1 MFKVNDYLVYRKEVC
16 KVTEI
21 KEYKN
26 DFLYYVIT
34 PINDTSLKIEVPTD
48 LTVIRPLISKI
59 EIQKII
65 EEIPNIK
72 EIAENDKLL
81 LENKYKELLRS
92 GTYNDLITII
102 KTTYLRNET
111 RDKEKKKRSEKD
123 TTYFNLA
130 EKYLYTEFSVVLG
143 KSYEDT
149 KEYVI
154 SKAREISLEKENK

>member
-48 LTVIRPLISKI
+48 SSVIRPLISKI
-59 EIQKII
+59 KIQKII
-65 EEIPNIK
+65 EGIPNIK
-72 EIAENDKLL
+72 EIVENNRL
-81 LENKYKELLRS
+81 LENKYKELLKS

-111 RDKEKKKRSEKD
+111 RDKEKKKKSEKD

-149 KEYVI
+149 KKYVI
-154 SKAREISLEKENK
+154 SKVKEINLEKENK

>member
-1 MFKVNDYLVYRKEVC
+1 MFKINDYLVYRKEVC

-48 LTVIRPLISKI
+48 SSVIRPLISKI

-72 EIAENDKLL
+72 EIAENDRL
-81 LENKYKELLRS
+81 LENKYKELLKS

-123 TTYFNLA
+123 TTYFNLE

-149 KEYVI
+149 KKYVI
-154 SKAREISLEKENK
+154 SKVKEINLEKENK

>member
-1 MFKVNDYLVYRKEVC
+1 MFKINDYLVYRKEVC

-34 PINDTSLKIEVPTD
+34 PINDTSLRIEVPTD
-48 LTVIRPLISKI
+48 SSVIRPLISKRK
-59 EIQKII
+59 IQTII

-72 EIAENDKLL
+72 EIAENDRL
-81 LENKYKELLRS
+81 LENKYKELLKS

-154 SKAREISLEKENK
+154 SKVKEINLEKESK

>member
-1 MFKVNDYLVYRKEVC
+1 MFKINDYLVYRKEVC

-48 LTVIRPLISKI
+48 SSVIRPLISKI

-72 EIAENDKLL
+72 EIAENNRL
-81 LENKYKELLRS
+81 LENKYRELLKS

-143 KSYEDT
+143 KNYEDT

-154 SKAREISLEKENK
+154 SKVREISLEKENK

>member
-48 LTVIRPLISKI
+48 SSVIRPLISKI
-59 EIQKII
+59 KIQKII
-65 EEIPNIK
+65 EGIPNIK
-72 EIAENDKLL
+72 EIVENNRL
-81 LENKYKELLRS
+81 LENKYKELLKS

-154 SKAREISLEKENK
+154 SKVREISLEKENK

>member
-48 LTVIRPLISKI
+48 SSVIRPLISKRK
-59 EIQKII
+59 IQTII

-72 EIAENDKLL
+72 EIAENDRL
-81 LENKYKELLRS
+81 LENKYKELLKS

-154 SKAREISLEKENK
+154 SKVKEINIEKENK

>member
-26 DFLYYVIT
+26 DFFYYVIT
-34 PINDTSLKIEVPTD
+34 PINDTSLRIEVPTN

-72 EIAENDKLL
+72 EIAENDRL
-81 LENKYKELLRS
+81 LENKYKELLKS

-149 KEYVI
+149 KKYVI
-154 SKAREISLEKENK
+154 SKVKEINLEKENK

>member
-1 MFKVNDYLVYRKEVC
+1 MFKINDYLVYRKEVC

-34 PINDTSLKIEVPTD
+34 PINDTSLRIEVPTD
-48 LTVIRPLISKI
+48 SSVIRPLISKI
-59 EIQKII
+59 EIPKII

-72 EIAENDKLL
+72 EIAENDRL
-81 LENKYKELLRS
+81 LENKYKELLKS

-149 KEYVI
+149 KKYVI
-154 SKAREISLEKENK
+154 SKVKEINLEKENK

>member
-16 KVTEI
+16 KVMEI

-34 PINDTSLKIEVPTD
+34 PINDTSLRIEVPTD
-48 LTVIRPLISKI
+48 SSVIRPLISKI
-59 EIQKII
+59 KIQKII

-72 EIAENDKLL
+72 EIAENDRL
-81 LENKYKELLRS
+81 LENKYKELLRN
-92 GTYNDLITII
+92 GTYNDLIAII

-154 SKAREISLEKENK
+154 SKVREISLEKENK

>member
-16 KVTEI
+16 KVTKI
-21 KEYKN
+21 KEYEN
-26 DFLYYVIT
+26 TSFCYVIT

-48 LTVIRPLISKI
+48 SSVIRPLISKRK
-59 EIQKII
+59 IQTII

-72 EIAENDKLL
+72 EIAENDRL
-81 LENKYKELLRS
+81 LENKYKELLKS

-154 SKAREISLEKENK
+154 SKVKEINLEKESK

>member
-1 MFKVNDYLVYRKEVC
+1 MFKINDYLVYRKEVC

-48 LTVIRPLISKI
+48 SSVIRPLISKI
-59 EIQKII
+59 KIQKII
-65 EEIPNIK
+65 EGIPNIK
-72 EIAENDKLL
+72 EIVENNRL
-81 LENKYKELLRS
+81 LENKYKELLKS

-123 TTYFNLA
+123 TTYFNLE

-149 KEYVI
+149 KKYVI
-154 SKAREISLEKENK
+154 SKVKEINLEKENK

>member
-48 LTVIRPLISKI
+48 SSVIRPLISKI
-59 EIQKII
+59 KIQKII
-65 EEIPNIK
+65 EGIPNIK
-72 EIAENDKLL
+72 EIVENNRL
-81 LENKYKELLRS
+81 LENKYKELLKS

-149 KEYVI
+149 KKYVI
-154 SKAREISLEKENK
+154 SKVKEINLEKENK

>member
-48 LTVIRPLISKI
+48 SSVIRPLISKRK
-59 EIQKII
+59 IQTII

-72 EIAENDKLL
+72 EIAENDRL
-81 LENKYKELLRS
+81 LENKYKELLKS

-154 SKAREISLEKENK
+154 SKVKEINLEKESK

>member
-1 MFKVNDYLVYRKEVC
+1 MLNVYA
-16 KVTEI
+16 
-21 KEYKN
+21 
-26 DFLYYVIT
+26 LYSSTCSGKTKLSKI
-34 PINDTSLKIEVPTD
+34 PINAAKLIP
-48 LTVIRPLISKI
+48 VI
-59 EIQKII
+59 
-65 EEIPNIK
+65 
-72 EIAENDKLL
+72 ENDKLL

>member
-1 MFKVNDYLVYRKEVC
+1 MFKINDYLVYRKEVC

-48 LTVIRPLISKI
+48 SSVIRPLISKI

-72 EIAENDKLL
+72 EIAENNRLI
-81 LENKYKELLRS
+81 ENKYRELLKS

-149 KEYVI
+149 KKYVI
-154 SKAREISLEKENK
+154 SKVKEINLEKENK

>member
-1 MFKVNDYLVYRKEVC
+1 MFKINDYLVYRKEVC

-21 KEYKN
+21 KKMEN
-26 DFLYYVIT
+26 DSYHYILA

-48 LTVIRPLISKI
+48 LVVIRPLISEV

-72 EIAENDKLL
+72 EITENDRL
-81 LENKYKELLRS
+81 LENKYKELLKS

-130 EKYLYTEFSVVLG
+130 EKYLYTEFSIVLG
-143 KSYEDT
+143 KSYDDT
-149 KEYVI
+149 KEYII
-154 SKAREISLEKENK
+154 SKVKEIKERKEGK

>member
-48 LTVIRPLISKI
+48 SSVIRPLISKRK
-59 EIQKII
+59 IQTII

-72 EIAENDKLL
+72 EIAENDRL
-81 LENKYKELLRS
+81 LENKYKELLKS

-154 SKAREISLEKENK
+154 SKVKEINLAKESK

>member
-48 LTVIRPLISKI
+48 SSVIRPLISKI

-72 EIAENDKLL
+72 EIAENNRL
-81 LENKYKELLRS
+81 LENKYKELLKS

-149 KEYVI
+149 KKYVI
-154 SKAREISLEKENK
+154 SKVKEINLEKENK

>member
-1 MFKVNDYLVYRKEVC
+1 MFKINDYLVYRKEVC

-48 LTVIRPLISKI
+48 SSVIRPLISEI

-72 EIAENDKLL
+72 EIAENNRL
-81 LENKYKELLRS
+81 LENKYKELLKS

-149 KEYVI
+149 KKYVI
-154 SKAREISLEKENK
+154 SKVKEINPEKENK

>member
-1 MFKVNDYLVYRKEVC
+1 MFKINDYLVYRKEVC

-48 LTVIRPLISKI
+48 SSVIRPLISKI

-72 EIAENDKLL
+72 EIAENNRL
-81 LENKYKELLRS
+81 LENKYKELLKS

-149 KEYVI
+149 KKYVI
-154 SKAREISLEKENK
+154 SKVKEINLEKENK

>member
-16 KVTEI
+16 KVMEI

-34 PINDTSLKIEVPTD
+34 PINDTSLRIEVPTD
-48 LTVIRPLISKI
+48 SSVIRPLISKI
-59 EIQKII
+59 KIQKII

-72 EIAENDKLL
+72 EIAENDRL
-81 LENKYKELLRS
+81 LENKYKELLRN
-92 GTYNDLITII
+92 GTYNDLIAII

-111 RDKEKKKRSEKD
+111 RDKEQKKRSEKE

-154 SKAREISLEKENK
+154 SKVREISLEKENK

>member
-48 LTVIRPLISKI
+48 SSVIRPLISKI

-72 EIAENDKLL
+72 EIAENDRL
-81 LENKYKELLRS
+81 LENKYKELLKS

-149 KEYVI
+149 KKYVI
-154 SKAREISLEKENK
+154 SKVKEINLEKENK

>member
-1 MFKVNDYLVYRKEVC
+1 MFKINDYLVYRKEVC

-34 PINDTSLKIEVPTD
+34 PINDTSLRNEVPTD
-48 LTVIRPLISKI
+48 LTVIIPLISKI

-72 EIAENDKLL
+72 EIVENDRL
-81 LENKYKELLRS
+81 LENKYKELLKS

-123 TTYFNLA
+123 TTYFNLE

-149 KEYVI
+149 KKYVI
-154 SKAREISLEKENK
+154 SKVKEINLEKENK

>member
-1 MFKVNDYLVYRKEVC
+1 MFKINDYLVYRKEVC

-34 PINDTSLKIEVPTD
+34 PINDTSLRIEVPTD

-65 EEIPNIK
+65 EGIPNIK
-72 EIAENDKLL
+72 EIVENNRL
-81 LENKYKELLRS
+81 LENKYKELLKS

-149 KEYVI
+149 KKYVI
-154 SKAREISLEKENK
+154 SKVKEINLEKENK

>member
-1 MFKVNDYLVYRKEVC
+1 MFKINDYLVYRKEVC

-48 LTVIRPLISKI
+48 SSVIRPLISKI

-72 EIAENDKLL
+72 EIAENDRL
-81 LENKYKELLRS
+81 LENKYKELLKS

-149 KEYVI
+149 KKYVI
-154 SKAREISLEKENK
+154 SKVKEINLEKENK

>member
-1 MFKVNDYLVYRKEVC
+1 MFKINDYLVYRKEVC

-34 PINDTSLKIEVPTD
+34 PINDTSLRIEVPTD
-48 LTVIRPLISKI
+48 SSVIRPLISKI
-59 EIQKII
+59 KIQKII

-72 EIAENDKLL
+72 EIAENDRL

-92 GTYNDLITII
+92 GTYHDLITII

-130 EKYLYTEFSVVLG
+130 EKYLYSEFSVVLG

-149 KEYVI
+149 KKYVI
-154 SKAREISLEKENK
+154 SKVEEINLEKENK

>member
-48 LTVIRPLISKI
+48 SSVIRPLISKI
-59 EIQKII
+59 KIQKII

-72 EIAENDKLL
+72 EIAENNRL

-92 GTYNDLITII
+92 GTYNDLIAII

-154 SKAREISLEKENK
+154 SKVREISLEKENK

>member
-26 DFLYYVIT
+26 EFLYYVIT
-34 PINDTSLKIEVPTD
+34 PINDTSLRIEVPTD
-48 LTVIRPLISKI
+48 SSVIRPLISKRK
-59 EIQKII
+59 IQTII

-72 EIAENDKLL
+72 EIAENDRL
-81 LENKYKELLRS
+81 LENKYKELLKS

-130 EKYLYTEFSVVLG
+130 EKYLYTEFSIVLG
-143 KSYEDT
+143 KSYKDT

-154 SKAREISLEKENK
+154 SKVKEINLGKESK

>member
-1 MFKVNDYLVYRKEVC
+1 MFKINDYLVYRKEVC

-48 LTVIRPLISKI
+48 SSVIRPLISKI

-72 EIAENDKLL
+72 EIAENNRL
-81 LENKYKELLRS
+81 LENKYRELLKS

-149 KEYVI
+149 KKYVI
-154 SKAREISLEKENK
+154 SKVKEINLEKENK

>member
-34 PINDTSLKIEVPTD
+34 PINDTSLRIEVPTD
-48 LTVIRPLISKI
+48 SSVIRPLISKRK
-59 EIQKII
+59 IQTII

-72 EIAENDKLL
+72 EIAENDRL
-81 LENKYKELLRS
+81 LENKYKELLKS

-154 SKAREISLEKENK
+154 SKVKEINLEKESK

>member
-21 KEYKN
+21 KEYKK
-26 DFLYYVIT
+26 DSFYYVIT
-34 PINDTSLKIEVPTD
+34 PINDTSLRIEVPTD

-72 EIAENDKLL
+72 EIAENDRL
-81 LENKYKELLRS
+81 LENKYKELLKS

-149 KEYVI
+149 KKYVI
-154 SKAREISLEKENK
+154 SKVKEINLEKENK